1 MAFPPTIP
9 PPPPIRRRRPSQ
21 FIEAKGTVRNV
32 SLSSDIITIF
42 TDEGKIHRI
51 KYRDVKI
58 SKMKI
63 LSGKEGRISRILQ
76 MTTTLVIGV
85 IALIVLLSIISHT
98 AGFIGAIIPIFT
110 LAVLLA
116 LASNMLQLARS
127 PRNTLIIVDEHG
139 IPHYFI
145 IPDNVLPQVEL
156 TLRKVLT

>member
-9 PPPPIRRRRPSQ
+9 PSPMRRRQPPR
-21 FIEAKGTVRNV
+21 FIEAKGTVRNI

-42 TDEGKIHRI
+42 TDEGKMYRI
-51 KYRDVKI
+51 KYKDVKI

-63 LSGKEGRISRILQ
+63 LSEKEGRISRILQ

-85 IALIVLLSIISHT
+85 IALIVLLSITVGI
-98 AGFIGAIIPIFT
+98 IGVIIPIFI

-116 LASNMLQLARS
+116 LASNILQLARS

-145 IPDNVLPQVEL
+145 IPDKVLLQVEL